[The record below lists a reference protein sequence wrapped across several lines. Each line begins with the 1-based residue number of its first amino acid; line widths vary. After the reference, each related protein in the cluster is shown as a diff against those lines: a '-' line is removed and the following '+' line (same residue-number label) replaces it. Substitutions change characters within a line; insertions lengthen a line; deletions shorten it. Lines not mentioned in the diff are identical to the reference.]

1 MGRCA
6 SYHVLA
12 VPGELD
18 TAYAGV
24 EDSKASAE
32 WPATRVVDSDIGP
45 TLGCREL
52 IRIIEVD
59 PEPRRTVL
67 DRIPADGRSHG
78 IHLLY
83 GGPCAEHRSKYSATY
98 FASGLSLM
106 QLCVTTLSKLLL
118 PAEPA
123 FAFSTNI
130 SLDEQSLIVPESA

>member
-6 SYHVLA
+6 SYHFLA

-67 DRIPADGRSHG
+67 DRISADGRSHG
-78 IHLLY
+78 IHPLY
-83 GGPCAEHRSKYSATY
+83 GGPFAEHRSNTVRRI
-98 FASGLSLM
+98 
-106 QLCVTTLSKLLL
+106 LCVVYHSCNFVSG
-118 PAEPA
+118 P
-123 FAFSTNI
+123 
-130 SLDEQSLIVPESA
+130 

>member
-45 TLGCREL
+45 RLGCREL

-67 DRIPADGRSHG
+67 DRISADGRSHG
-78 IHLLY
+78 IHL
-83 GGPCAEHRSKYSATY
+83 CMEVRSQNIAAIQCDVFCVRFITPAT
-98 FASGLSLM
+98 L
-106 QLCVTTLSKLLL
+106 
-118 PAEPA
+118 
-123 FAFSTNI
+123 
-130 SLDEQSLIVPESA
+130 